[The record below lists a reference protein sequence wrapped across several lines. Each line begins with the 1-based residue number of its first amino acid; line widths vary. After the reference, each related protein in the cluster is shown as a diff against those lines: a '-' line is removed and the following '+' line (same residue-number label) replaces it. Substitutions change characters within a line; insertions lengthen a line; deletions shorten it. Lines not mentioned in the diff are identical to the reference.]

1 METVSEKNKFD
12 DIIKSNN
19 LVFVKF
25 FATWCNP
32 CKMMAP
38 IVSKLS
44 ENFGN
49 KFKFIQ
55 IDIENCENLCRIY
68 SISSVPTFVVF
79 KNGEEYD
86 RISGATNYQNLEYF
100 IKSIK

>member
-1 METVSEKNKFD
+1 MELVSEKNKFD

-19 LVFVKF
+19 FVFVKF

-44 ENFGN
+44 ENFGDQ
-49 KFKFIQ
+49 FKFIQ
-55 IDIENCENLCRIY
+55 IDVENCGDLCRVY
-68 SISSVPTFVVF
+68 SVSSIPTFIIF
-79 KNGEEYD
+79 KDGKEYD
-86 RISGATNYQNLEYF
+86 RVSGATNYQNLEYF
-100 IKSIK
+100 IKSVK